1 MKNLS
6 VKIKKVFQNCYL
18 SEEQTEGRLIA
29 VNEKYLAIS
38 WITNGTIGLID
49 SSKSKDFIPN
59 FSFFKWN
66 NSNILDLEFSPFY
79 NNILASGYS
88 DNSVL
93 LWNIPKDGLLQ
104 NIKYSIYNKHKNK
117 VNFINFNPIASD
129 VICSSTI
136 DGDIHIWS
144 IEKRD
149 NFIDFKID
157 SPTIVSWNKNGN
169 LIGATTRNNHINIFD
184 PRNKYISLKKQINDS
199 SIKSKFV
206 WNNDNLFSTIS
217 YTKYSFYKCYIYGIL
232 EN

>member
-1 MKNLS
+1 MNNISINL
-6 VKIKKVFQNCYL
+6 KDDFQNCFL

-29 VNEKYLAIS
+29 VNEKYLAMS
-38 WITNGTIGLID
+38 WINNGQIVLFDI
-49 SSKSKDFIPN
+49 SNSKGN
-59 FSFFKWN
+59 SFYFRWN

-93 LWNIPKDGLLQ
+93 LWNIQKDGLPQ

-144 IEKRD
+144 VEKRD

-157 SPTIVSWNKNGN
+157 SPTTVS
-169 LIGATTRNNHINIFD
+169 
-184 PRNKYISLKKQINDS
+184 
-199 SIKSKFV
+199 
-206 WNNDNLFSTIS
+206 
-217 YTKYSFYKCYIYGIL
+217 
-232 EN
+232 